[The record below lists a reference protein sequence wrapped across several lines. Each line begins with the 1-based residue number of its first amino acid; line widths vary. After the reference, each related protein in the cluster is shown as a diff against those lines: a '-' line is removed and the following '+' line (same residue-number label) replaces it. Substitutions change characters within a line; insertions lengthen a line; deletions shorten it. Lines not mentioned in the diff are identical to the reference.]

1 MTAGLS
7 QRRIY
12 AGVALMGVLVA
23 VASAY
28 SGWWRANAPAPAA
41 SLDAAAPAAEPALV
55 ALEPV
60 VRAELQVHTPAPA
73 VAQQTPVLASGQ
85 SLSVRVPPLNEPLH
99 VDLEVPAPTPGV
111 EALAVIVRAHDGR
124 MLVLE
129 ATVRHPGRDHV
140 RVAIDGGFLQSP
152 GRYVVEIETTEQTLL
167 PIRRYTL
174 EVRGL

>member
-1 MTAGLS
+1 MTARAS

-12 AGVALMGVLVA
+12 AGVALTCVLVA
-23 VASAY
+23 AASY
-28 SGWWRANAPAPAA
+28 SGWWRATAPAPAA
-41 SLDAAAPAAEPALV
+41 APDLAAPTAEPALV

-60 VRAELQVHTPAPA
+60 VRAELQVYMPAPA

-99 VDLEVPAPTPGV
+99 VDLEMPAPRPGV

-124 MLVLE
+124 TLVLA
-129 ATVRHPGRDHV
+129 ATVRHPDRDHA

-152 GRYVVEIETTEQTLL
+152 GRYVVELETTEQTLL